1 MRGSSPRESAI
12 VRLGIL
18 YRVLLYG
25 VIRLSVGQEV
35 VALFRL
41 VRLRHNPLFYIV
53 YWCNGSTPDFGSV
66 SGSSSLPYT
75 TLNIYSRIK
84 GYFERLAHLVR
95 AFVC

>member
-18 YRVLLYG
+18 YRVLFYG

-41 VRLRHNPLFYIV
+41 VRLRHNPYFILCIGV
-53 YWCNGSTPDFGSV
+53 MVALQILVLSV
-66 SGSSSLPYT
+66 G
-75 TLNIYSRIK
+75 
-84 GYFERLAHLVR
+84 VR
-95 AFVC
+95 VFHTQL

>member
-41 VRLRHNPLFYIV
+41 VRLRHNPLYFILCIGV
-53 YWCNGSTPDFGSV
+53 MVALQILVLSV
-66 SGSSSLPYT
+66 G
-75 TLNIYSRIK
+75 
-84 GYFERLAHLVR
+84 VR
-95 AFVC
+95 VFHTQL